1 MKHMRTPQETYKDLL
16 KIEYELEEI
25 EEQLAKKH
33 TNLDKEQIKKIRET
47 LSWIQ
52 HYIEK
57 LDDLMLEYREKV
69 VV

>member
-1 MKHMRTPQETYKDLL
+1 MKHMRTSQEIYKDLL
-16 KIEYELEEI
+16 KIEYDLEEI